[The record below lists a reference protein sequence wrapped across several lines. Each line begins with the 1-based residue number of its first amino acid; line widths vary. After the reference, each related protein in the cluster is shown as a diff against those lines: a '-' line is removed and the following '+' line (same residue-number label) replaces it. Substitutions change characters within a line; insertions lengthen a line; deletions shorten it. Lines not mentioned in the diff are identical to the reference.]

1 MLFGKSKDVIGLDI
15 GSSCVKVIQLKE
27 GKHGYSLV
35 NFGMIALPPETIVD
49 NAIMNSAAVVEVI
62 KELLNST
69 KIKEKNVVMGLSGHS
84 VIIKKITL
92 PSMSQEQLEEA
103 IHWEA
108 EQYIPFDIN
117 DVNMDVTIINPH
129 STVAGQMD
137 VLLVA
142 AKKEMVQDY
151 VSIAAEAGLVPVVID
166 VDVFALQNMFEINY
180 EMVPG
185 ETIVLC
191 NVGAANTNL
200 NIINNGISLFTRDL
214 TVGGNMIT
222 EEIMKGLNVSF
233 EEAEALKVGGQ
244 TTADGDSV
252 IPQEVDK
259 IIQSVSDMIV
269 NEIQRSID
277 FYTATTADSSISRIY
292 LCGGCAKIASI
303 LRILEARLNIPVELI
318 NPFRNIEIDERR
330 FDTEY
335 IQNIAPLASIAV
347 GLGIRRP
354 NDK

>member
-15 GSSCVKVIQLKE
+15 GSSSVKIIQLKE
-27 GKHGYSLV
+27 GKHGYMLV
-35 NFGMIALPPETIVD
+35 NFGMIGIPPETIVD

-69 KIKEKNVVMGLSGHS
+69 RIKEKNVVMGLSGHS

-92 PSMSQEQLEEA
+92 PTMSQEQLEEA

-117 DVNMDVTIINPH
+117 DVNMDVTILNPN

-151 VSIAAEAGLVPVVID
+151 VAIAAEAGLSPVVID

-180 EMVPG
+180 EMNPG
-185 ETIVLC
+185 ETVVLC
-191 NVGAANTNL
+191 NIGAVTTNL
-200 NIINNGISLFTRDL
+200 NIVNNGISLFTRDL
-214 TVGGNMIT
+214 TVGGNIIT
-222 EEIMKGLNVSF
+222 EEIMKGLNISF

-259 IIQSVSDMIV
+259 IIQSQADMIA

-277 FYTATTADSSISRIY
+277 FYTATTADSSIGKIY

-335 IQNIAPLASIAV
+335 IQNVAPLASIAV
-347 GLGIRRP
+347 GLGIRKAQ
-354 NDK
+354 DK

>member
-15 GSSCVKVIQLKE
+15 GSSSVKIVQLKE
-27 GKHGYSLV
+27 GKHGYALV
-35 NFGMIALPPETIVD
+35 NFGMIGIPPETIVD

-69 KIKEKNVVMGLSGHS
+69 KIRERNVVMGLSGHS

-117 DVNMDVTIINPH
+117 DVSMDVTILNPH

-151 VSIAAEAGLVPVVID
+151 VAIAAEAGLTPVVID

-180 EMVPG
+180 ETNPQ
-185 ETIVLC
+185 ETVVLC
-191 NVGAANTNL
+191 NIGAVTTNL
-200 NIINNGISLFTRDL
+200 NIINSGISLFTRDL

-222 EEIMKGLNVSF
+222 EEIMKGLNISF

-244 TTADGDSV
+244 TTYDGDSV

-259 IIQSVSDMIV
+259 IIQSQADMIA

-277 FYTATTADSSISRIY
+277 FYTATTADSSIGKIY
-292 LCGGCAKIASI
+292 VCGGSAKIVSI
-303 LRILEARLNIPVELI
+303 LRMLEARLNIPVELV

-335 IQNIAPLASIAV
+335 IQNVAPLASIV
-347 GLGIRRP
+347 IGLGIRRP
-354 NDK
+354 QDK

>member
-1 MLFGKSKDVIGLDI
+1 MLFGRSKDVIGLDI
-15 GSSCVKVIQLKE
+15 GSSFVKVVQLKE
-27 GKHGYSLV
+27 GKHGYALV
-35 NFGMIALPPETIVD
+35 NFGMIGLPPETIVD

-62 KELLNST
+62 KELINST
-69 KIKEKNVVMGLSGHS
+69 RIKEKKVVMGLSGHS

-117 DVNMDVTIINPH
+117 DVNMDVTILNPN

-151 VSIAAEAGLVPVVID
+151 VSIAVEAGLIPTIID

-180 EMVPG
+180 EMAPN
-185 ETIVLC
+185 ETLVLC
-191 NVGAANTNL
+191 NIGAATTNL
-200 NIINNGISLFTRDL
+200 NIINNGISLFSRDL
-214 TVGGNMIT
+214 SVGGNMIT
-222 EEIMKGLNVSF
+222 EEIMKGLNISF
-233 EEAEALKVGGQ
+233 EEAEALKVGGH

-252 IPQEVDK
+252 VPQEVEK
-259 IIQSVSDMIV
+259 IIQSVADMIA

-292 LCGGCAKIASI
+292 VCGGSAKVASI

-318 NPFRNIEIDERR
+318 NPFRNIEIDERK
-330 FDTEY
+330 FDMEY
-335 IQNIAPLASIAV
+335 IQNIAPMASIAV

-354 NDK
+354 QDK

>member
-15 GSSCVKVIQLKE
+15 GSSSVKIVQLKE
-27 GKHGYSLV
+27 GKHGYALV
-35 NFGMIALPPETIVD
+35 NFGMIGIPPETIVD

-69 KIKEKNVVMGLSGHS
+69 KIRERNVVMGLSGHS

-117 DVNMDVTIINPH
+117 DVSMDVTILNPH

-151 VSIAAEAGLVPVVID
+151 VAIAAEAGLTPVVID

-180 EMVPG
+180 ETNPQ
-185 ETIVLC
+185 ETVVLC
-191 NVGAANTNL
+191 NIGAVTTNL
-200 NIINNGISLFTRDL
+200 NIINSGISLFTRDL

-222 EEIMKGLNVSF
+222 EEIMKGLNISF
-233 EEAEALKVGGQ
+233 DEAEALKVGGQ
-244 TTADGDSV
+244 TTYDGDSV

-259 IIQSVSDMIV
+259 IIQSQADMIA

-277 FYTATTADSSISRIY
+277 FYTATTADSSIGKIY
-292 LCGGCAKIASI
+292 VCGGSAKIVSI
-303 LRILEARLNIPVELI
+303 LRMLEARLNIPVELV

-335 IQNIAPLASIAV
+335 IQSVAPLASIV
-347 GLGIRRP
+347 IGLGIRRP
-354 NDK
+354 QDK

>member
-15 GSSCVKVIQLKE
+15 GSSSVKIIQLKE
-27 GKHGYSLV
+27 GKHGYMLV
-35 NFGMIALPPETIVD
+35 NFGMIGLPPETIVD

-92 PSMSQEQLEEA
+92 PTMSQEQLEEA

-117 DVNMDVTIINPH
+117 DVNMDVTILNPN

-151 VSIAAEAGLVPVVID
+151 ISIAAEAGLTPVVID
-166 VDVFALQNMFEINY
+166 VDVFALQNMFEVNY
-180 EMVPG
+180 EMNPG

-191 NVGAANTNL
+191 NIGASNTNL

-222 EEIMKGLNVSF
+222 EEIMKGLNISF

-244 TTADGDSV
+244 STLDGDSV

-259 IIQSVSDMIV
+259 IIQSVSDMIA

-277 FYTATTADSSISRIY
+277 FYTATTADSSIGRIY
-292 LCGGCAKIASI
+292 LCGGGAKIASI
-303 LRILEARLNIPVELI
+303 MRILEARLNIPVELI
-318 NPFRNIEIDERR
+318 NPFRNIEIDEKR

-335 IQNIAPLASIAV
+335 IQNIAPLASISV

-354 NDK
+354 YDK